1 MGCYVGVK
9 MKVKQVVNNA
19 KWIIVCKIVQSVL
32 QLFIGMLCARY
43 LGPSNYGLINY
54 ASSIV
59 AFVTPVMKLGFDS
72 ILVRELI
79 NSPEKEGE
87 VMGTSLVLNVAS
99 GFLCMLGVFSFVS
112 VANYGEPTVILVC
125 VLYSTSLVFLAL
137 EMVQYWFQYKLL
149 SKYTSV
155 IMLASYVVVSAY
167 RIFLLMTSKSVYW
180 FALTNSLDYALIGV
194 SLIFIYNKK
203 AEGKLTFSFARAKK
217 MLNGGKHYILAS
229 LMVVVIQSTDHIMLT
244 NMISEEENGYY
255 SAAITCAT
263 MLQFVYIAIV
273 DSFRPLILTNK
284 KDNEEL
290 YKLNVSRLYCVVFY
304 PAVLQ
309 CAAFA
314 LFAGLIVNILYGPDY
329 HDTVLILQILVWY
342 FIFSLMGVVRNV
354 WILAEEKQ
362 KYLWGINL
370 TGALF
375 NIVLNFITIPLWGAC
390 GAALASLVTQFFTNF
405 ILGFIFPPLREN
417 NMLLLQGIN
426 PKFLAREYKYILANL
441 RKRKS

>member
-1 MGCYVGVK
+1 
-9 MKVKQVVNNA
+9 MKTKQVINNA
-19 KWIIVCKIVQSVL
+19 KWIIICKIAQSVL

-87 VMGTSLVLNVAS
+87 VMGTSLVLNVTSA
-99 GFLCMLGVFSFVS
+99 FLCMLGVFSFVS
-112 VANYGEPTVILVC
+112 VANYGDTTAILVC
-125 VLYSTSLVFLAL
+125 VFYSTSLVFLAL
-137 EMVQYWFQYKLL
+137 EMIQYWFQYKLL
-149 SKYTSV
+149 SKYSSV
-155 IMLASYVVVSAY
+155 IMLVSYIFVSAY
-167 RIFLLMTSKSVYW
+167 RIFLLVTAKSVYW
-180 FALTNSLDYALIGV
+180 FALTNSVDYAIIGI
-194 SLIFIYNKK
+194 SLIYVYNKK
-203 AEGKLTFSFARAKK
+203 LKGKFSFSFKRAKQ
-217 MLNGGKHYILAS
+217 MLNNGKHYILAS

-273 DSFRPLILTNK
+273 DSFRPLILSNK
-284 KDNEEL
+284 KDDEQA
-290 YKLNVSRLYCVVFY
+290 YKNNVSRLYCVVLY

-309 CAAFA
+309 CVAFTV
-314 LFAGLIVNILYGPDY
+314 FAKLIVTVLYGQDY
-329 HDTVLILQILVWY
+329 HDTILILQILVWY

-375 NIVLNFITIPLWGAC
+375 NVVLNFITIPLWGAC
-390 GAALASLVTQFFTNF
+390 GAAFASLMTQLFTNF

-417 NMLLLQGIN
+417 NKLLLKGIN
-426 PKFLAREYKYILANL
+426 PRFLLSEYKQILAYL
-441 RKRKS
+441 KKRNA